1 MFILYRYKLFVKYT
15 SGNSPYNIFLFI
27 IFLLFANFN
36 PLFFNLLIFLLTF
49 ALVKSLAVTYQG
61 FSVMQENTVFPAIF
75 NALYLAVPD
84 ILLTHTHTHTH
95 RRTVANISFIFFRVR
110 AREAHRNLNKQRA
123 FRSSLCSLFYALL

>member
-1 MFILYRYKLFVKYT
+1 MMQPPVMFILSLCKLFAKYAPE
-15 SGNSPYNIFLFI
+15 NSPYNIFLFI

-61 FSVMQENTVFPAIF
+61 FSVMQENTIFLAIF
-75 NALYLAVPD
+75 NALYLAVSD

-95 RRTVANISFIFFRVR
+95 TQ
-110 AREAHRNLNKQRA
+110 AHRR
-123 FRSSLCSLFYALL
+123 